1 MIDKSKIPQAYKEV
15 YEILKYIPDED
26 YKKIPQNIISKIESG
41 KDDSY
46 NFEVTEFE
54 DFQKQKMLKETEAI
68 LAIFYR
74 DYWATERERNIIINH
89 EEQDRINSYKI
100 NFENNCRKN
109 REENIVN
116 SETDNE
122 KILTNQKSMIVVKEG
137 VFKKLIKRIKH
148 WFMTLK

>member
-15 YEILKYIPDED
+15 YEILKYIPDEY
-26 YKKIPQNIISKIESG
+26 YKKIPRNIISKIESG

-122 KILTNQKSMIVVKEG
+122 KILTNQESMIVVKEG